1 MIGAASADAA
11 FYAHVLPGMPDLEDP
26 AFKCYRD
33 SIF

>member
-1 MIGAASADAA
+1 MMGAASADAA
-11 FYAHVLPGMPDLEDP
+11 VHTHVLPGMPDLDDP